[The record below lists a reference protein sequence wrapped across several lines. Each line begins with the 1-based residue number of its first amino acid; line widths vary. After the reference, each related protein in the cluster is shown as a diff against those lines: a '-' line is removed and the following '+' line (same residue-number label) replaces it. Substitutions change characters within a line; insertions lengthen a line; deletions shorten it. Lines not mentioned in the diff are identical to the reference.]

1 MVDNELIEEFKKTV
15 ATSNEITI
23 VDKIHEQT
31 DNLPLQAEF
40 DEKSSISIIE
50 SQRQKD

>member
-15 ATSNEITI
+15 ATSNEITT

-31 DNLPLQAEF
+31 DNLPLQAKF
-40 DEKSSISIIE
+40 DGKSSVSIIE

>member
-1 MVDNELIEEFKKTV
+1 MVDNELIEEFKKSV
-15 ATSNEITI
+15 ATSNEITT

-40 DEKSSISIIE
+40 DNLTGVARII
-50 SQRQKD
+50 